1 MAADEIEHGQAA
13 VVADDGLAVDD
24 AGFDLQLLDRGRHE
38 REAIGEVVAISG
50 H

>member
-1 MAADEIEHGQAA
+1 MPADQVEHSKPV
-13 VVADDGLAVDD
+13 VVANDCLTVDD
-24 AGFDLQLLDRGRHE
+24 AGLDGQLLDRGRHE